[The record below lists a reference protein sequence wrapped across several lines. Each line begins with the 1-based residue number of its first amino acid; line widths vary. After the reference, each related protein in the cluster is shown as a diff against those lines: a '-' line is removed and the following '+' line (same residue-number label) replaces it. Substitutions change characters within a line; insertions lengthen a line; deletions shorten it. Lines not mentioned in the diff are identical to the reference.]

1 MTKKQTKKYVHIYSN
16 WEYENNNN
24 SETRNMRLY
33 NRSSKILPLK
43 VGEAPDNKKG
53 MALKTAKANID
64 NESKVDSAIHR
75 VVWSER

>member
-1 MTKKQTKKYVHIYSN
+1 
-16 WEYENNNN
+16 
-24 SETRNMRLY
+24 MRLY